1 MAMNIGTT
9 NGGLYTG
16 SDFYQKKVYGKE
28 SAASEAKSAEKIS
41 GKDTGVGAAGKTKL
55 SQKAQALLEKLQKT
69 YKNMDFMAADYKNS
83 TEAGDILSRGTKE
96 FSVLFSTEE
105 LEKMASDKKYEK
117 EYMAKVEGAVQMSNQ
132 INKQFGFESGFGK
145 NAEGSQLTKI
155 GMSFNSDGTTT
166 LFASL
171 EKQSDKKD
179 HKGAAGAK
187 KTTVEASS
195 QEELIRKLRNLDW
208 NKVKEEKKSEGNR
221 FDFTV

>member
-1 MAMNIGTT
+1 MAMNIGT

-16 SDFYQKKVYGKE
+16 SDLYRRNAYGRE
-28 SAASEAKSAEKIS
+28 GVPGEAKGVEKTS
-41 GKDTGVGAAGKTKL
+41 GRDTDAGAAGKTKL

-69 YKNMDFMAADYKNS
+69 YKNMDFMAADYKNG

-105 LEKMASDKKYEK
+105 LEKMASDEKYEK
-117 EYMAKVEGAVQMSNQ
+117 EYMAKVQGAVRMSDQ

-145 NAEGSQLTKI
+145 DAEGIRLTRV

-171 EKQSDKKD
+171 EKQGDKKD
-179 HKGAAGAK
+179 HKGAAGTK

-208 NKVKEEKKSEGNR
+208 SKVKEEKKSEGDR
-221 FDFTV
+221 FDFTI

>member
-1 MAMNIGTT
+1 MAMNVGT

-16 SDFYQKKVYGKE
+16 SDLYQRNGYGRE
-28 SAASEAKSAEKIS
+28 SVSGEAKSAEKTY

-69 YKNMDFMAADYKNS
+69 YKNMDFMAADYKNGA
-83 TEAGDILSRGTKE
+83 EAGDILSRGTKE

-117 EYMAKVEGAVQMSNQ
+117 EYMAKIQGAVQMSDQ
-132 INKQFGFESGFGK
+132 INRQFGFEVGFGK
-145 NAEGSQLTKI
+145 NAEGSQLTKV

-179 HKGAAGAK
+179 YKGAAGTK

>member
-16 SDFYQKKVYGKE
+16 SDFYQKKGYGKE
-28 SAASEAKSAEKIS
+28 SAAKEAKSAEKIS
-41 GKDTGVGAAGKTKL
+41 GNDTGVGVVGKTKL

-69 YKNMDFMAADYKNS
+69 YKNMDFMAADYKDG
-83 TEAGDILSRGTKE
+83 TEARDILSRGTKE
-96 FSVLFSTEE
+96 FSVLFSSEE

-117 EYMAKVEGAVQMSNQ
+117 EYMAKVQGAVQMSDQ
-132 INKQFGFESGFGK
+132 INRQFGFESGLGK
-145 NAEGSQLTKI
+145 NAAGSQLTKV

-171 EKQSDKKD
+171 EKQSDKKGN
-179 HKGAAGAK
+179 KGTAGTK

-195 QEELIRKLRNLDW
+195 QEELIRKLRSLDW
-208 NKVKEEKKSEGNR
+208 NKVKEEKKTEGNK

>member
-1 MAMNIGTT
+1 MAMNIGT

-16 SDFYQKKVYGKE
+16 SDLYQRNAYSREGVSG
-28 SAASEAKSAEKIS
+28 EAKSAEKTS
-41 GKDTGVGAAGKTKL
+41 AKDTGVGAAGKTKL

-105 LEKMASDKKYEK
+105 LEKMASDEKYEK
-117 EYMAKVEGAVQMSNQ
+117 EYMAKIQGAVQMSDQ
-132 INKQFGFESGFGK
+132 INRQFGFESGLGK
-145 NAEGSQLTKI
+145 NTEGSQLTKV

-179 HKGAAGAK
+179 HKGVAGTK

-208 NKVKEEKKSEGNR
+208 SKVKEEKKSEGNR

>member
-1 MAMNIGTT
+1 MAMNVGT

-16 SDFYQKKVYGKE
+16 SDLYRKNTYGRE
-28 SAASEAKSAEKIS
+28 SVFGEAKGAEKTS
-41 GKDTGVGAAGKTKL
+41 GKDTGAAGKTKL

-69 YKNMDFMAADYKNS
+69 YKNMDFMAADYKNG

-96 FSVLFSTEE
+96 FSVLFSPEE

-117 EYMAKVEGAVQMSNQ
+117 EYMAKIQGAVQMSDQ
-132 INKQFGFESGFGK
+132 INRQFGFESGLGK
-145 NAEGSQLTKI
+145 NAESSQLTKV

-171 EKQSDKKD
+171 EKQSDKK
-179 HKGAAGAK
+179 GAGTK

-208 NKVKEEKKSEGNR
+208 NRVKEEKKSEGNR